1 MRARPVWILIIL
13 LILTGCRVS
22 NRLDTASLLITLPDA
37 KRAIGQTTLT
47 VIVQTPDGTPIDNAT
62 VEITGDMTHAGM
74 APVFGKV
81 QGGKEGRYSVP
92 FDWNMGGD
100 WVLTIKATLPDGT
113 SAKIEQKYTL

>member
-1 MRARPVWILIIL
+1 MRAHPVWILITL

-22 NRLDTASLLITLPDA
+22 NRTDSASLLITLPDA
-37 KRAIGQTTLT
+37 KPALGQSTLT
-47 VIVQTPDGTPIDNAT
+47 VVVQTPDGKPIDNAT
-62 VEITGDMTHAGM
+62 IEITGDMTHAGM

-81 QGGKEGRYSVP
+81 QDGKDGRYSVP